1 MAKHVHLMV
10 EKINDALNCG
20 DKIFKRNIDEDTNKS
35 DAK

>member
-1 MAKHVHLMV
+1 MV
-10 EKINDALNCG
+10 EKIDDALNGG